1 MANLFEMPSNVFQ
14 LGKSGKSV
22 ARSYLSA
29 LDLLIPVEASVSGL
43 IASPSDTP
51 PEGRR
56 KIIKDRYDAAMTY
69 LKSYET
75 DDSGNALP
83 KSKLTKYVE
92 KQDLWA
98 KAVEGYAIAQERQQ
112 GE

>member
-1 MANLFEMPSNVFQ
+1 M
-14 LGKSGKSV
+14 GKSGKSV
-22 ARSYLSA
+22 ARSYSSA

-43 IASPSDTP
+43 IADPSNTP

-56 KIIKDRYDAAMTY
+56 KIIKDRYDNAMTY
-69 LKSYET
+69 LNSYET
-75 DDSGNALP
+75 DDSGKSLP

-92 KQDLWA
+92 KQDLWH

-112 GE
+112 GELVV